1 MMQLSR
7 SLEDCLLTLAALG
20 HTVNGRLTYSLQA
33 FPPQCSLFTGGINHS
48 HWSLSALANYRSILS
63 NRGLSAT
70 VLPNTSLQQNDWSP
84 PFSHCSFPHLHLTSI
99 SHRFACRPLIYILMS
114 LLVILSIISLMA
126 LLVVLSTTFLI
137 ALLVL
142 LIIFLM
148 TLNVPGK
155 YLD

>member
-1 MMQLSR
+1 MQLSR
-7 SLEDCLLTLAALG
+7 SSEDCLLTLAALG
-20 HTVNGRLTYSLQA
+20 HTVNSCLTYSLRA
-33 FPPQCSLFTGGINHS
+33 FPPQCSLFTGGIDHS
-48 HWSLSALANYRSILS
+48 HWSLLALANYRSILS

-70 VLPNTSLQQNDWSP
+70 VSPNTSPQQNDWSP

-126 LLVVLSTTFLI
+126 LLIVLSTTFLI

-142 LIIFLM
+142 SIIFLM
-148 TLNVPGK
+148 TLNIPGK